1 MPRGKWT
8 RTPEFR
14 EKMRQ
19 IWVKKQEVIAEK
31 EAEYRKHRHVAA
43 MVSSLRRKHDRA

>member
-19 IWVKKQEVIAEK
+19 IWAKKREK

-43 MVSSLRRKHDRA
+43 MVSSLRRKRDPLDLSN